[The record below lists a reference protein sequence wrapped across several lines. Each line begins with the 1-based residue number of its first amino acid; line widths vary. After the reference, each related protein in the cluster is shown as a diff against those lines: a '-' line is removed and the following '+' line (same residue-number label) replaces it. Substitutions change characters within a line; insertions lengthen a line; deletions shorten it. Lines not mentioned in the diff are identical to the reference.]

1 MLLLLTLNK
10 ADTFFSVVASLNIIL
25 IAEEKRVDTLE
36 FWLKTEG
43 TIQRITKKKKKKNNK
58 KKKKKKKMQ
67 RIVKNQWKILEEY
80 LFKNS

>member
-43 TIQRITKKKKKKNNK
+43 TIQRITKKK
-58 KKKKKKKMQ
+58 MQ
-67 RIVKNQWKILEEY
+67 RMVKNQWKILEEY
-80 LFKNS
+80 LFKIS

>member
-43 TIQRITKKKKKKNNK
+43 TIQRITKKKKK
-58 KKKKKKKMQ
+58 MQ

>member
-43 TIQRITKKKKKKNNK
+43 TIQRITKKKK
-58 KKKKKKKMQ
+58 Q
-67 RIVKNQWKILEEY
+67 RMVKNQWKILEEY
-80 LFKNS
+80 LFKIS